1 MLMNMY
7 WISLV
12 EWMDYMINH
21 LLMEP
26 HIHLQVMNM
35 SYEYL
40 SVPQHSQQQ
49 QTVNLL
55 AKGRSRVQQQQTSIS
70 LLAKS

>member
-1 MLMNMY
+1 
-7 WISLV
+7 
-12 EWMDYMINH
+12 MDGLHDQPFVNGTSYSSTSD
-21 LLMEP
+21 E
-26 HIHLQVMNM
+26 
-35 SYEYL
+35 YEYL

-70 LLAKS
+70 LLAN

>member
-12 EWMDYMINH
+12 EWMDYMTNH

-35 SYEYL
+35 STSQY
-40 SVPQHSQQQ
+40 SQQR

-55 AKGRSRVQQQQTSIS
+55 AKGRGRVQQQQTSIS